1 MAEPTPP
8 TAGERRLALLLRLLA
23 LVFVAGGI
31 AFLLRPEEIIHGLGV
46 PSAMIGLPAL
56 ATTNVAVESDFW
68 FALAV
73 ANMATNAAC
82 CWIAAGDVR
91 VRRALVY
98 PVVVSMLV
106 ATATAALVFIRW
118 APALPFLVIVIVALP
133 VALILLR
140 ALGRARAA

>member
-1 MAEPTPP
+1 MPDAIPL
-8 TAGERRLALLLRLLA
+8 TAAERRLSLLLRLLA
-23 LVFVAGGI
+23 LIFVAGAV
-31 AFLLRPEEIIHGLGV
+31 AFLVRPEEIIHGLGV

-56 ATTNVAVESDFW
+56 ATTTGAVESDFW

-82 CWIAAGDVR
+82 CWLAAGDVR
-91 VRRALVY
+91 LRRALVY

-118 APALPFLVIVIVALP
+118 APALPFLAIVIVALP
-133 VALILLR
+133 IALVLLR
-140 ALGRARAA
+140 GLGRTRTA